1 MPIRNPPNPPITN
14 PSSAPCTASDFWRA
28 FASCSSPRD
37 IPRLARKCMCPSSTR
52 ASSRSLAVWMALPR
66 SGNRKYILRLML
78 VLLSETRLADRS
90 YPAAPPKSSQPC
102 RDTVKSPPKLA
113 RQSLANVSAARG
125 KSGLHR
131 AGCWVTP
138 RRRKA
143 TNRATETSLVG
154 LDVARERHVKV
165 SFPRQG
171 TGRRT
176 RPLLKRSDNKGETR
190 QPPPGATSNRRT
202 TTWLAESAGRW
213 LEPRG
218 NPGPRGMTVHDRTR
232 LIGQLH
238 FFLRVTTGGRA
249 KKNGAGNPAPSRLK
263 PRAYS

>member
-37 IPRLARKCMCPSSTR
+37 IPRFARKCIDPSSTR
-52 ASSRSLAVWMALPR
+52 ASRRSLAVRMALPR
-66 SGNRKYILRLML
+66 SGSRQYILRLTP
-78 VLLSETRLADRS
+78 VHLSETRLADRS

-102 RDTVKSPPKLA
+102 RDAVKSPPKLA

-171 TGRRT
+171 YGSQDPSLVDAERQQGR
-176 RPLLKRSDNKGETR
+176 NE
-190 QPPPGATSNRRT
+190 ATS
-202 TTWLAESAGRW
+202 
-213 LEPRG
+213 
-218 NPGPRGMTVHDRTR
+218 TR
-232 LIGQLH
+232 SNI
-238 FFLRVTTGGRA
+238 
-249 KKNGAGNPAPSRLK
+249 K
-263 PRAYS
+263 